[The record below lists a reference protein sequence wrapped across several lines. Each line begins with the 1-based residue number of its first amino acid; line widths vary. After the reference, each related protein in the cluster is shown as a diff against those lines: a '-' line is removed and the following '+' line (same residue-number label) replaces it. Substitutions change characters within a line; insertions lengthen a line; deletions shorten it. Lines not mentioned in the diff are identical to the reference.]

1 MSSHDRQRGL
11 TKPKESRGL
20 ALVPVSVA
28 ALLLALMMPRATKP
42 DVVPPPAIDERAL
55 DEVVRADRA
64 RSARARAERLPA
76 DVLALGSAFR
86 AMQAADAA
94 HADEVAVAKVRQ
106 DLDVAAQVVRSRGE
120 SLAAVVD
127 LRATQ
132 LEGFLA
138 EVRAFEGSGQVSPEL
153 EQLGGSFVERMRM
166 AGWIEGS
173 RVVPDERQLRAAYK
187 TMWNGLVGEL
197 TKEQALTLDEQR
209 ALYSLYLA
217 HPHAPDAN
225 RAEILAER
233 RDARTEADC
242 ERAATS
248 ERRLVEKWR
257 EGKIRQLGRIDPSYP
272 TDYALG
278 VSYFRGEQY
287 DLAARAFRSWLEA
300 HPDGAYA
307 LRAKNHLKAAI
318 DASGAF

>member
-1 MSSHDRQRGL
+1 M
-11 TKPKESRGL
+11 TKTKESRGL

-28 ALLLALMMPRATKP
+28 AMLLALMMPRATKP
-42 DVVPPPAIDERAL
+42 DVVPLPAIDERVLEA
-55 DEVVRADRA
+55 VVTADRA
-64 RSARARAERLPA
+64 RAGRARAERLPA

-94 HADEVAVAKVRQ
+94 KADEVTVAKVRQ
-106 DLDVAAQVVRSRGE
+106 DLDVAAQVVRARGE

-138 EVRAFEGSGQVSPEL
+138 EVRAFEASGEVSREL
-153 EQLGGSFVERMRM
+153 EELGGSFVERMRS
-166 AGWIEGS
+166 AGWIEG
-173 RVVPDERQLRAAYK
+173 RRPVADEAQLRAAYK

-197 TKEQALTLDEQR
+197 TREQALTLDEQR

-217 HPHAPDAN
+217 HPHAPEAN

-233 RDARTEADC
+233 RDARTAADC
-242 ERAATS
+242 ERAAAS

-257 EGKIRQLGRIDPSYP
+257 EGKIRQLGRIDSSYP

-278 VSYFRGEQY
+278 VSYFRAEQY
-287 DLAARAFRSWLEA
+287 DLSARAFRAWVDA

-307 LRAKNHLKAAI
+307 LRAKNHLKAAV